1 MIRIAASYALPWW
14 PAGRPAGV
22 AVGLVMAVAVLLGD
36 AGCGPPG
43 GSSSRERPKISV
55 IRDERPGLVRIEGL
69 GPIRGFAKGRDNTF
83 MHCLELVL
91 DATGQPVGYD
101 ELMGLSGLAFRVQFR
116 TDQWDVGNPDPLVGA
131 DCLPALFAAIGWE
144 YETWVVRRDEIAE
157 VNALRQT
164 IDQSIDRGT
173 PVLAAN
179 IIPPEDWGIIVGYR
193 PDRTWLCRSYNGG
206 AERVDQPAKGWP
218 TAVVILKRRLTRPD
232 PLKTHAESI
241 RRAVELFDKRS
252 EGAHALGV
260 KAFDDWC
267 QSLRNARDEKYV
279 HANFWT
285 YIGLIDARAAAVRY
299 LRSIAKQFGPR
310 EIHLNVA
317 ADWYDKEVQLLLK
330 AIGNVPSER
339 TYPDSLPPKEM
350 RDQQINALR
359 QAQIYEKNAM
369 ESLRKAM

>member
-1 MIRIAASYALPWW
+1 MIRTASSIQVRKS
-14 PAGRPAGV
+14 PARRLIRV
-22 AVGLVMAVAVLLGD
+22 AVGFAVATTWTIII
-36 AGCGPPG
+36 AGCEPAA
-43 GSSSRERPKISV
+43 GSSSKERSKISV
-55 IRDERPGLVRIEGL
+55 IRDERPGLVRIEGI

-91 DATGQPVGYD
+91 EASGRPIGYD
-101 ELMGLSGLAFRVQFR
+101 ELMGVSGLAFRIQFR
-116 TDQWDVGNPDPLVGA
+116 TDQWDVGSPDPLVGA
-131 DCLPALFAAIGWE
+131 DCLPALFSAIGWD
-144 YETWVVRRDEIAE
+144 YETWVVRRDEISEAE
-157 VNALRQT
+157 ALRQAVK
-164 IDQSIDRGT
+164 QSIDRGT

-193 PDRTWLCRSYNGG
+193 PDRSWLCRSYNGG
-206 AERVDQPAKGWP
+206 AERTDQPAKGWP
-218 TAVVILKRRLTRPD
+218 TAAVILTRRLTRPD
-232 PLKTHAESI
+232 PVKAYAASI
-241 RRAVELFDKRS
+241 RRAIELFDKRS
-252 EGAHALGV
+252 EGSHSLGT

-267 QSLRNARDEKYV
+267 QSLRSARDEKYV

-330 AIGNVPSER
+330 QIRDVPSVR

-350 RDQQINALR
+350 RDHQIDVLR
-359 QAQIYEKNAM
+359 QAQIFEKNAV
-369 ESLRKAM
+369 ESLRKAL